1 MAGVD
6 VALAIA
12 ALWIAVALATT
23 VSAALIF
30 VRQHVTGPAAELAR
44 THEAIAKGDL
54 SGNYSPSVSNR
65 AVDRLSRST
74 SSMLTELRGVAGR
87 MRTSVDDTS
96 ELASRVAT
104 ASVSAAASARNGA
117 ATTNALSQDA
127 LARERAIKELT
138 AEATKLVEISG
149 SLREAAQEGLRRDQA
164 LRQLARENRV
174 RLERTASS
182 LQSLASD
189 ALESAEGIDAMSA
202 AVDEI
207 GAFLVLV
214 QKIARQSKLLALN
227 AAMEAARAGEHGHGF
242 AVVASEV
249 RRLASS
255 SADAAQRTTSLVQE
269 MLDSVSQSREAT
281 SRTVATVEQVLE
293 ATRAGRQSL
302 ARVEE
307 GTVEGEDLSGRIE
320 KAVRDSNE
328 LISIMT
334 QRLASISF
342 GTSAFSRA
350 MHEVAVSDEEQSRSI
365 ADLANKKVNV
375 DLRGSG
381 TSITAARLFEMLK
394 LPVTVT
400 NDSQEGALDK
410 LRRGEIA
417 AMAFVAG
424 KPAPLFK
431 GLKGDD
437 GLHFL
442 AVPFN
447 QAAGGTYAPTRLT
460 AADYPGLVPQ
470 DRAVD
475 TVAVGS
481 VLAVADLR
489 QSPERNRNIASFVD
503 VFFTGFQSLLEPG
516 HHSKWQ
522 DVNLTADLPGWR
534 RYQPAEQWLQRNMQ
548 VANAPKPDDLKAMF
562 AHFIDEHRRSAG
574 GGAMTDKEK
583 EDLFQQYSRWQTG
596 QSR

>member
-1 MAGVD
+1 MTATPLPLVPRSPSGLLKPVFSALQRRALGISIVFGSVFLIGLGAIGWQIFRQIPAETRQDLLSVGGVGT
-6 VALAIA
+6 ALGIA
-12 ALWIAVALATT
+12 FLWIAVALAAT

-54 SGNYSPSVSNR
+54 SNNYSPSVSNR
-65 AVDRLSRST
+65 AVDRLTRST
-74 SSMLTELRGVAGR
+74 ISMLSGLRGVAGR
-87 MRTSVDDTS
+87 MRSSADDNS

-104 ASVSAAASARNGA
+104 ASVSAAASARTGA

-138 AEATKLVEISG
+138 EEATKLVEISG

-164 LRQLARENRV
+164 LRQLARENRA

-255 SADAAQRTTSLVQE
+255 SADAAERTTSLVQE
-269 MLDSVSQSREAT
+269 MLDSVAQSREAT

-328 LISIMT
+328 LISVMT

-365 ADLANKKVNV
+365 ADLA
-375 DLRGSG
+375 
-381 TSITAARLFEMLK
+381 
-394 LPVTVT
+394 
-400 NDSQEGALDK
+400 
-410 LRRGEIA
+410 
-417 AMAFVAG
+417 
-424 KPAPLFK
+424 
-431 GLKGDD
+431 
-437 GLHFL
+437 
-442 AVPFN
+442 
-447 QAAGGTYAPTRLT
+447 
-460 AADYPGLVPQ
+460 
-470 DRAVD
+470 
-475 TVAVGS
+475 
-481 VLAVADLR
+481 AVAHALTD
-489 QSPERNRNIASFVD
+489 ASGRISELVGTFK
-503 VFFTGFQSLLEPG
+503 L
-516 HHSKWQ
+516 
-522 DVNLTADLPGWR
+522 
-534 RYQPAEQWLQRNMQ
+534 
-548 VANAPKPDDLKAMF
+548 
-562 AHFIDEHRRSAG
+562 G
-574 GGAMTDKEK
+574 G
-583 EDLFQQYSRWQTG
+583 S
-596 QSR
+596 